1 MVRRWY
7 KQYRDQ
13 FPPTHPIL
21 RTRHFEK
28 KLSSMTEV
36 MVRSCDTRNSQAAC
50 ALAEADDGIS
60 AIREAMALYDL
71 QLNSATNG
79 DVPWEKIRS
88 KASEHFS
95 NDCSVCL
102 SPLIPGYDPSVY
114 STTHIDPTSVAIS
127 SMSSNH
133 PTSQARPL
141 SLLSCGHLLHEV
153 CIEALERFA
162 STSGECD
169 GLGTFNTATQKLCP
183 LCRTPYLRTPL
194 EL

>member
-7 KQYRDQ
+7 KNYRDQ
-13 FPPTHPIL
+13 VPPTHPTL

-28 KLSSMTEV
+28 KLSSMTEM
-36 MVRSCDTRNSQAAC
+36 MVQSCHSHNSQAAC
-50 ALAEADDGIS
+50 VLAEADSGIS

-71 QLNSATNG
+71 QLNSATSS
-79 DVPWEKIRS
+79 DVPWEKIRC

-95 NDCSVCL
+95 TDCSVCL
-102 SPLIPGYDPSVY
+102 APLIPGYDPSAY
-114 STTHIDPTSVAIS
+114 SKSQLHSTSIASSISTFISDPPPSR
-127 SMSSNH
+127 
-133 PTSQARPL
+133 ARPL

-162 STSGECD
+162 CGGDSY
-169 GLGTFNTATQKLCP
+169 GLHSVTQHLCP